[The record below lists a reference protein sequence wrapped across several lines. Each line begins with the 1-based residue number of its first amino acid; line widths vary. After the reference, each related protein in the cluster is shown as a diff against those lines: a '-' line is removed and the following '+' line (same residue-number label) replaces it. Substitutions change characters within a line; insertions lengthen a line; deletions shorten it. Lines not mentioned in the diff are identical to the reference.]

1 MITERTTEEV
11 FQERLD
17 ELLLIEHKIDLRAQ
31 EFQEK
36 SKDSLARLNELEKKI
51 CNDISMLREMNDTTH
66 HRTRILAELNKKI
79 IYGFIALIVITVLTV
94 GGTYFWFGYIKWQIK
109 IASLKLDVLD
119 LKLNTTPKIIRY
131 HGDDYVRIISHTESS
146 FNDGNGE
153 YTGDYAKVWHDKRLF
168 KLKGK

>member
-1 MITERTTEEV
+1 MTTDSTIGKI

-17 ELLLIEHKIDLRAQ
+17 ELLLIENKMDLRTK

-66 HRTRILAELNKKI
+66 QRTRILAELNKKI
-79 IYGFIALIVITVLTV
+79 IYGFVALVVITAVTF
-94 GGTYFWFGYIKWQIK
+94 GGAYFWFGYIKWQIK

-119 LKLNTTPKIIRY
+119 LKLNSTPKIIRY
-131 HGDDYVRIISHTESS
+131 HGDDYVRVIPDTESQFES
-146 FNDGNGE
+146 QGKYSGH
-153 YTGDYAKVWHDKRLF
+153 YAKVWHDKRRLN
-168 KLKGK
+168 LKGR